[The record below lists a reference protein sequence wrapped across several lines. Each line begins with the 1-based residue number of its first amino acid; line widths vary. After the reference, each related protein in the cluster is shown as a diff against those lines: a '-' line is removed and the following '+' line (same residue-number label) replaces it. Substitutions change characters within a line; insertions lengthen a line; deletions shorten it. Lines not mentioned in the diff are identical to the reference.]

1 LARKSDQLHLTDDEA
16 AAWEGFLRAHSTI
29 MRALS
34 GELEQA
40 DGMSLSSYDVLLHL
54 ARAPK
59 RRLRMTELADAVVLS
74 PSGLTRLVER
84 LEREGLAARIK
95 SADDARGAYATLTD
109 RGRARLR
116 KATRSHLAGV
126 REHFL
131 SQLTPQELQ
140 ILGDIWRRLL
150 TQHAPD
156 MPLQG
161 ITEHQAVQSRHPLPR
176 KQSRLDGK
184 FDPGRDLR
192 SGSAS

>member
-1 LARKSDQLHLTDDEA
+1 LVQKSEQLHLTDDEG

-34 GELEQA
+34 SELEQA

-84 LEREGLAARIK
+84 LERDGLVARIK

-116 KATRSHLAGV
+116 RATRSHLTGI
-126 REHFL
+126 RQHFL
-131 SQLTPQELQ
+131 GQLTPQELQ
-140 ILGDIWRRLL
+140 ILGDIWQRLL

-156 MPLQG
+156 MPLKR
-161 ITEHQAVQSRHPLPR
+161 ITEHQTVQS
-176 KQSRLDGK
+176 
-184 FDPGRDLR
+184 
-192 SGSAS
+192 

>member
-1 LARKSDQLHLTDDEA
+1 LAQTSDQLHLTDDEG

-34 GELEQA
+34 GELGQA
-40 DGMSLSSYDVLLHL
+40 SGMSLSSYYVLLHL

-59 RRLRMTELADAVVLS
+59 RRLRMTELAEAVVLS

-84 LEREGLAARIK
+84 LEREGLVARIK

-116 KATRSHLAGV
+116 KATPSHLTGI

-140 ILGDIWRRLL
+140 ILGDIWQRLL
-150 TQHAPD
+150 TQQAPD
-156 MPLQG
+156 MPLQR
-161 ITEHQAVQSRHPLPR
+161 ITERQAVQR
-176 KQSRLDGK
+176 
-184 FDPGRDLR
+184 
-192 SGSAS
+192 

>member
-1 LARKSDQLHLTDDEA
+1 LAQQSDQLHLADDEG

-84 LEREGLAARIK
+84 LERDGLVARIK

-116 KATRSHLAGV
+116 KATRSHLTGI
-126 REHFL
+126 RQHFL

-140 ILGDIWRRLL
+140 ILGDIWQRLL
-150 TQHAPD
+150 TSHAPD
-156 MPLQG
+156 MPLQRM
-161 ITEHQAVQSRHPLPR
+161 TEQQAVES
-176 KQSRLDGK
+176 
-184 FDPGRDLR
+184 
-192 SGSAS
+192 

>member
-1 LARKSDQLHLTDDEA
+1 MTQNSDQLHLTDDEG

-59 RRLRMTELADAVVLS
+59 RRLRMTELAEAVVLS

-84 LEREGLAARIK
+84 LERDGLVARIK

-116 KATRSHLAGV
+116 KATRSHLTGI
-126 REHFL
+126 RQHFL

-140 ILGDIWRRLL
+140 ILGDIWQRLL

-156 MPLQG
+156 MPLQH
-161 ITEHQAVQSRHPLPR
+161 ITENQAVQS
-176 KQSRLDGK
+176 
-184 FDPGRDLR
+184 
-192 SGSAS
+192 

>member
-1 LARKSDQLHLTDDEA
+1 LAQKSDQLHLTDDES

-59 RRLRMTELADAVVLS
+59 RRLRMTELAEAVVLS

-84 LEREGLAARIK
+84 LEREGLVARIR

-109 RGRARLR
+109 LGRARLR
-116 KATRSHLAGV
+116 KATRSHLTGI
-126 REHFL
+126 RQHFL
-131 SQLTPQELQ
+131 SQITPQELQ
-140 ILGDIWRRLL
+140 ILGKIWQRLL

-156 MPLQG
+156 VPLPR
-161 ITEHQAVQSRHPLPR
+161 ITEHPAIQS
-176 KQSRLDGK
+176 
-184 FDPGRDLR
+184 
-192 SGSAS
+192 